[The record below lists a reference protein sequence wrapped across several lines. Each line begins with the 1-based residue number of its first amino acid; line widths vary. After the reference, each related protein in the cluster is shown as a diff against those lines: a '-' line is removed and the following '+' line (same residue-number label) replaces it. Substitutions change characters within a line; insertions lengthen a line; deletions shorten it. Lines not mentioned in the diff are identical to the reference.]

1 MHSSVPLNQPL
12 ANGHAPRA
20 MDPMRTASP
29 LGQRQR
35 SVLSRGFT
43 VLELLLVLSVM
54 AIIAAG
60 ALPQVLSLLSD
71 RRLVRGSRIVREE
84 MLQTRIDAMRQGRT
98 LIMDAELETGT
109 LRVRPYQSL
118 ADAVNAIDQ
127 TGSQE
132 ALLTGS
138 DQGMI
143 ATVDMD
149 EPTPE
154 EIELPEEV
162 TIESINVVSA
172 ARALEVQQTISQT
185 SSGQSSSPI
194 LFYADGTTSTASV
207 TLAHP
212 THGQITIKL
221 RGVTGDVTLG
231 EVEGSDQ

>member
-1 MHSSVPLNQPL
+1 MHNSVPFTLQL
-12 ANGHAPRA
+12 AIGHAARMSDRTRLARPQGQARRA
-20 MDPMRTASP
+20 LLP
-29 LGQRQR
+29 
-35 SVLSRGFT
+35 RGFT

-54 AIIAAG
+54 AIIAA
-60 ALPQVLSLLSD
+60 AAVPQVVSLLSD

-84 MLQTRIDAMRQGRT
+84 MLRARIDAMRQGRT
-98 LIMDAELETGT
+98 LIMDAELETGK

-127 TGSQE
+127 TGSQQ
-132 ALLTGS
+132 ALLTGT

-143 ATVDMD
+143 ATVDL
-149 EPTPE
+149 EEQPPE

-162 TIESINVVSA
+162 TIEAINVVSA
-172 ARALEVQQTISQT
+172 ARALEIQQALS
-185 SSGQSSSPI
+185 QSSTGQASAPI

-212 THGQITIKL
+212 THGKITIKL

-231 EVEGSDQ
+231 EVEGGGQ